1 MNSVE
6 LRVYD
11 TELTP
16 LGIVD
21 EVTSLLWTPTYWDEG
36 TVGDIKL
43 LVPMTENNKALLKK
57 GNIIVKHD
65 GTADYTDETGSWR
78 RATQIKY
85 RHITKDVEGAE
96 QIEIQGCFLKK
107 WLSKRVIVNQIV
119 ATATKQTIINRIVKE
134 NHGSQ
139 AAVKRQLP
147 RFVFLEQDN
156 LGGNA
161 TDFSHEAFID
171 AGKEVYNQ
179 ALAGKLGYDILANE
193 NTKKYGFYLFKG
205 KDLTSTNNDG
215 NTPSIFSRDF
225 DNVNEQEY
233 TESDEGYKNVIYVAG
248 ASDDS
253 GVIPVVE
260 VDQGGSGLERDEV
273 YSDSSSI
280 ARKYKDDQEVEIT
293 LTDTQYEAL
302 LEAAGTSTLEEYG
315 ETVAF
320 TATINISSN
329 LKYRQDFNLGDRV
342 TCIEK
347 NWGIRIDVRI
357 TAVCETY
364 QNGTKEIEATL
375 GDSLPTLIQQI
386 RKVR

>member
-1 MNSVE
+1 MNVE

-11 TELTP
+11 QDLTP

-43 LVPMTENNKALLKK
+43 LVPMTQNNKNLLVK

-65 GTADYTDETGSWR
+65 GTPDFTDTAGTWR

-107 WLSKRVIVNQIV
+107 WLSKRIILNQIV
-119 ATATKQTIINRIVKE
+119 TTATEQEKINRIVKE

-147 RFVFLEQDN
+147 RFVFLAQDD
-156 LGGNA
+156 LGGTS
-161 TDFSHEAFID
+161 TDYANEYFID
-171 AGKEVYNQ
+171 AGKEIYNR
-179 ALAGKLGYDILANE
+179 ALAGKLGYDILVNE
-193 NTKKYGFYLFKG
+193 NTKQYGWYLYKG

-233 TESDEGYKNVIYVAG
+233 TESEEGYKNVVYVTG
-248 ASDDS
+248 AADDS
-253 GVIPVVE
+253 EVTPVVE
-260 VDQGGSGLERDEV
+260 VDQGGSGLDRDEV
-273 YSDSSSI
+273 YKDCSSI
-280 ARKYKDDQEVEIT
+280 ARKYTENEVEIIIPPAE
-293 LTDTQYEAL
+293 YNKL
-302 LEAAGTSTLEEYG
+302 LAAAGESTLEEYG
-315 ETVAF
+315 ETVSF

-329 LKYRQDFNLGDRV
+329 LKYKQDFDLGDRV